1 MKSKGHT
8 LWLVPTG
15 DSFKKFRSLIEKLAK
30 EYRAPAFQPH
40 VTLLGEI
47 TRPEEECVRLTKQLV
62 SGQKPLEIEMGQ
74 VDYQDF
80 YFRTLFVKVKK
91 TEPLL
96 ALYARAK
103 EVFQMND
110 IPLYMPHLSILYG
123 TFPEPL
129 KKEIIKEI
137 GRDQSCKFEINSV
150 HLMKGG
156 AVKDWQIIGEY
167 PLAG

>member
-1 MKSKGHT
+1 MKSKGYT

-15 DSFKKFRSLIEKLAK
+15 DSFNKFRSLIEKLAK
-30 EYRAPAFQPH
+30 KYRAPVFKPH

-47 TRPEEECVRLTKQLV
+47 TRPEEECIRLTRQLV

-80 YFRTLFVKVKK
+80 YFRTLFVKAKK
-91 TEPLL
+91 TKPLL
-96 ALYARAK
+96 ALRTLAK
-103 EVFQMND
+103 EVFQMD
-110 IPLYMPHLSILYG
+110 DTLPYMPHLSILYG
-123 TFPEPL
+123 TFPESL

-137 GRDQSCKFEINSV
+137 GRNQSCKFEINSV

-156 AVKDWQIIGEY
+156 AVKD
-167 PLAG
+167 